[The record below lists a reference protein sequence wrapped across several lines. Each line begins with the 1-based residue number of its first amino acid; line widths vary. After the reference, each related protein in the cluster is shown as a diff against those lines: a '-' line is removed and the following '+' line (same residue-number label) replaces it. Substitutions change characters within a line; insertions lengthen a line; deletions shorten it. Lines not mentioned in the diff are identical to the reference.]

1 MNVNRAPQAG
11 PSICVCGA
19 VAHRRGR
26 SGGVYAE
33 LGVFVLAEPS
43 QRGWLLPRFAAE
55 TPGIT
60 VNRMAI

>member
-1 MNVNRAPQAG
+1 MNINRAPQAG

-19 VAHRRGR
+19 VAHRGR

-33 LGVFVLAEPS
+33 LGVFILTEPS

-60 VNRMAI
+60 VDRMAI

>member
-1 MNVNRAPQAG
+1 MNINRAPQAG

-43 QRGWLLPRFAAE
+43 QWGWLLPCLAAE
-55 TPGIT
+55 PPGLT